1 MGPFGKNILQKMVEK
16 IFQNCSYR
24 DDDITDYV
32 NFFEKLCEKWLKYVF
47 FKSTSRKKIFKNFFR
62 FLKVEIT
69 YKSNIYRLILKG
81 F

>member
-1 MGPFGKNILQKMVEK
+1 MVEK
-16 IFQNCSYR
+16 FFQNCSYS

-47 FKSTSRKKIFKNFFR
+47 FKSTSRKKIFKNFF
-62 FLKVEIT
+62 
-69 YKSNIYRLILKG
+69 G